1 MGTLVASD
9 IAREVRADLVDEDAV
24 TWTEGDLLE
33 DLNESIRII
42 VGVKNDA
49 YTVTE
54 YILLT
59 DGATQTLPLG
69 GISLVDIAENEAS
82 KRRVTQ
88 VDLEL
93 LDETSRFWPAGT
105 ESVDVIHYT
114 FDPRDKTQY
123 RVYPPN
129 NGYGSVLAT
138 YSRVPDPVTYLDVI
152 PIGDQYEPVIKAL
165 MMSLAYRRNTQRQD
179 LAKSDGYMRTGL
191 NLLGLSA
198 QTETAIGP
206 RVSKSPGS

>member
-1 MGTLVASD
+1 VGTLVAQD
-9 IAREVRADLVDEDAV
+9 IADQVRADLVDEDAV

-33 DLNESIRII
+33 DLNEAMRTI
-42 VGVKNDA
+42 VLVKNDA

-59 DGATQTLPLG
+59 DGTVQTLPLG
-69 GISLVDIAENEAS
+69 GISLVDILENEAS
-82 KRRVTQ
+82 KRRTTQ

-93 LDETSRFWPAGT
+93 LDETSRFWPAGD
-105 ESVDVIHYT
+105 ESVDVIHYC

-129 NGYGSVLAT
+129 SGYGSVLAS
-138 YSRVPDPVTYLDVI
+138 YSRVPESIGYGDVI
-152 PIGDQYEPVIKAL
+152 PLGDQYEPVIKAI

-179 LAKSDGYMRTGL
+179 TVKSDAYLRTAM
-191 NLLGLSA
+191 NMLGLSA
-198 QTETAIGP
+198 QTELAIGP